1 MNRKG
6 VFYYTF
12 ILILNY
18 ILKVS
23 FSTEYP
29 KTNQFKTN
37 SDINHKN
44 IQ

>member
-6 VFYYTF
+6 FFYYTFNVF

-18 ILKVS
+18 VVKVS

-29 KTNQFKTN
+29 KKTTKFKQTAT
-37 SDINHKN
+37 
-44 IQ
+44 